1 MGAKNNELTTK
12 LERLNGTKC
21 GYFSQKWTRTEVRK
35 LAKYGKKPDKT
46 PIFPLEGGGGLGMFC
61 KIFVRK

>member
-12 LERLNGTKC
+12 LERLNGTKY
-21 GYFSQKWTRTEVRK
+21 GYFSLKRTRDEVCK

-46 PIFPLEGGGGLGMFC
+46 PIFSLEGGGGLGMFC
-61 KIFVRK
+61 KIFVP